1 MLVTCREVLSIDR
14 SGHFRR
20 VISSIGGTQALLRGG
35 DYFDR
40 ETDLK
45 WIVSDLYRGIT
56 PISLIKEWA
65 PLFATPLSIA
75 HRVIHKFVG
84 YLEKQATEL
93 IWKPRCK
100 TTVKHE
106 KERGITAKHKK
117 SKYTGPRGEWS
128 DGYGTFARTNT
139 VTVVGFWRSMKAGSV
154 QDPHLTHTKRIAR
167 CYRACWERGTWVP
180 WRGWGG

>member
-1 MLVTCREVLSIDR
+1 M
-14 SGHFRR
+14 
-20 VISSIGGTQALLRGG
+20 SSIGGTQALLRGG
-35 DYFDR
+35 DHFDR

-45 WIVSDLYRGIT
+45 WTVSDLYRGIT

-128 DGYGTFARTNT
+128 DGYGYIREDEHCHCGWLLEEHEGGICPGPTL
-139 VTVVGFWRSMKAGSV
+139 
-154 QDPHLTHTKRIAR
+154 DPHEADRTLLQSLLGKRHLGTM
-167 CYRACWERGTWVP
+167 ERMGRIDFW
-180 WRGWGG
+180 